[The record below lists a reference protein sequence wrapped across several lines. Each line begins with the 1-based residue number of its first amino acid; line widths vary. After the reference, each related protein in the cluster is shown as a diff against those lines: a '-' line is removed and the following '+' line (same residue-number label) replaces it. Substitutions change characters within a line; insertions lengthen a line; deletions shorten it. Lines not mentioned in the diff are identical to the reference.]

1 MKSDI
6 GNIALTRIVAVIPKH
21 ISYFDDE
28 IENYSHTE
36 QSSKKLKKLMGY
48 EQHRVVSKPVCVS
61 EMVKPVI
68 EDLPNVLNVSH
79 DDIDA
84 IVVVTQTPDYFI
96 PSTSSIIH
104 GMSDFNED
112 CYCIDINDGCN
123 GYIRGIF
130 EASSIIRNSDA
141 KKILL
146 ITGDVLSL
154 KVSKKDRNSY
164 PLVGDAVA
172 VTLIEEKSTVEKA
185 PLEIYHNGQGSM
197 ALNIPAGGLAIPYQ
211 EDSATLKEDDEGN
224 LRSLEHL
231 VMQGRDVFTFTQTK
245 ALSFLKNF
253 ATEHAAE
260 KPVDYFFLHQANE
273 FILQRFRAGL
283 KLDSN
288 QLPSEVIK
296 KYGNS
301 SSATI
306 PMSIAEAWHDEHTFV
321 NKRAILSGFGVGLSW
336 GAAVCNL
343 SDLSV
348 CKIIELEL

>member
-1 MKSDI
+1 MKSNI
-6 GNIALTRIVAVIPKH
+6 GNIALKGILAAVPKH

-48 EQHRVVSKPVCVS
+48 EQHRVVSKPICFS
-61 EMVKPVI
+61 EMVKPLL
-68 EDLPNVLNVSH
+68 ENLPKVLGVSY

-84 IVVVTQTPDYFI
+84 IVVVTQTPDYLI

-104 GMSDFNED
+104 GMFDFNED

-123 GYIRGIF
+123 GYIRGLF
-130 EASSIIRNSDA
+130 ESSSIIRNSDA

-164 PLVGDAVA
+164 PLVGDAIV
-172 VTLIEEKSTVEKA
+172 VTLVEYKDTVDRA
-185 PLEIYHNGQGSM
+185 PLEIHHDGQGAM
-197 ALNIPAGGLAIPYQ
+197 ALNIPVGGLAIPYQ
-211 EDSATLKEDDEGN
+211 EGSSTLEEDEEGN

-245 ALSFLKNF
+245 ALSFLKRF
-253 ATEHAAE
+253 TSDHATEN
-260 KPVDYFFLHQANE
+260 PVDYFFLHQANE
-273 FILQRFRAGL
+273 FILQRFRTGL
-283 KLDSN
+283 QLDSN

-306 PMSIAEAWHDEHTFV
+306 PLSIAEAWQGAHTFV
-321 NKRAILSGFGVGLSW
+321 GKRAILAGFGVGLSW
-336 GAAVCNL
+336 GAAICDL
-343 SDLSV
+343 SELSV

>member
-6 GNIALTRIVAVIPKH
+6 GNIALKGIVAAIPKN

-28 IENYSHTE
+28 IENYSHTY

-48 EQHRVVSKPVCVS
+48 EQHRIVSKSVCFS
-61 EMVKPVI
+61 EMVKPII
-68 EDLPNVLNVSH
+68 EVLPNEFDISYE
-79 DDIDA
+79 DIDA
-84 IVVVTQTPDYFI
+84 IIVVTQTPDYFI

-104 GMSDFNED
+104 GMFSFNED

-123 GYIRGIF
+123 GYIRGLF
-130 EASSIIRNSDA
+130 EASSIIRNSNT
-141 KKILL
+141 KRVLL
-146 ITGDVLSL
+146 ITGDILSL
-154 KVSKKDRNSY
+154 KVSKKDRNSF
-164 PLVGDAVA
+164 PLVGDAIA
-172 VTLIEEKSTVEKA
+172 VTLIEEKDNGGSA
-185 PLEIYHNGQGSM
+185 PLEIHHNGQSAM

-245 ALSFLKNF
+245 ALSFLKRF
-253 ATEHAAE
+253 AAE
-260 KPVDYFFLHQANE
+260 HTTEKPADYFFLHQANE
-273 FILQRFRAGL
+273 FILQRFRTGL

-288 QLPSEVIK
+288 QLPSDVIK

-306 PMSIAEAWHDEHTFV
+306 PMSIAEAWQHEFTYVD
-321 NKRAILSGFGVGLSW
+321 KRAILSGFGVGLSW
-336 GAAVCNL
+336 GAAICDL
-343 SDLSV
+343 SELSV
-348 CKIIELEL
+348 CKIIEVEL